1 MKSTSHVAC
10 VEVVWCYK
18 LINSQLITLD
28 RGERG
33 TRYIQRYNNHSWAWR
48 LIHRLSLPR
57 LFLPK
62 LTAAL
67 QKTVKHFYFK
77 SAPVFP
83 TESAVRGPSLRFFL
97 FFFFFFGTHHPND
110 RMRRGSKKKKR
121 SKNRDPSFVIS
132 SSFQHRHISDS
143 CHSLSSGPSGHHS
156 LQLHRIIPC
165 VPSNC
170 VQDGAT
176 SAAAQ
181 LNL

>member
-110 RMRRGSKKKKR
+110 RMRRGSKKKKKKQEPGSVICDFFILPTSSYFR
-121 SKNRDPSFVIS
+121 FVPFVVIWTEWAS
-132 SSFQHRHISDS
+132 LVAIASNHSVCPKQLRAGRCYVGS
-143 CHSLSSGPSGHHS
+143 CS
-156 LQLHRIIPC
+156 
-165 VPSNC
+165 
-170 VQDGAT
+170 T
-176 SAAAQ
+176 
-181 LNL
+181 